1 MIRLIDNNKAVE
13 ISIREWDEENSQYG
27 PDQSADFFEIGG
39 LETVSEPE
47 LAYIVDDVDY
57 CIDQADDMVAGE
69 GRLQLLRAS
78 AEAEGTCCRSRPERI
93 PNL

>member
-47 LAYIVDDVDY
+47 LAYIVDASITASDRPSTWRPG
-57 CIDQADDMVAGE
+57 GE
-69 GRLQLLRAS
+69 TTAIAS
-78 AEAEGTCCRSRPERI
+78 LSRG
-93 PNL
+93 